1 MIEFLDWDTGF
12 FGVRTGQVAVPLDSV
27 SDVEGFLD
35 EFRNSDFGLVYATV
49 PLCRMELASALLK
62 DAGAFL
68 ADIRGILDLDLMR
81 VPGELCDDPYGLEIR
96 HTIENDIEEVRKIAA
111 KCYRGLTRFYRDPSI
126 DDARCDELYSI
137 WAEKDLLDP
146 GITSLVCCRGDEV
159 LGFCTA
165 STAISGEAV
174 LGLIGV
180 SEDSRRSGAGT
191 LLLSAMA
198 VELLSRGYLRLFA
211 VTQLSSTAALRMY
224 QKIGFRLR
232 DSSLVIHM
240 WRSEE

>member
-1 MIEFLDWDTGF
+1 MIEFLEWDSGF
-12 FGVRTGQVAVPLDSV
+12 FGVRTGRVAPPLDSGPAL
-27 SDVEGFLD
+27 EGFVD
-35 EFRNSDFGLVYATV
+35 EFRNSDFDLVYATV

-62 DAGAFL
+62 NAGAFL
-68 ADIRGILDLDLMR
+68 ADIRGTLELDLIR
-81 VPGELCDDPYGLEIR
+81 VPGELCDEPHGLEIR

-111 KCYRGLTRFYRDPSI
+111 QCYRGLTRFYRDPSI

-137 WAEKDLLDP
+137 WAERDLLDP
-146 GITSLVCCRGDEV
+146 GRTSLVCCSGDEV

-180 SEDSRRSGAGT
+180 SGEARGSGSGT
-191 LLLSAMA
+191 LLLNAMA
-198 VELLSRGYLRLFA
+198 GALHSRGYLRLLA

-224 QKIGFRLR
+224 QKTGFKFRG
-232 DSSLVIHM
+232 SSFVIHM